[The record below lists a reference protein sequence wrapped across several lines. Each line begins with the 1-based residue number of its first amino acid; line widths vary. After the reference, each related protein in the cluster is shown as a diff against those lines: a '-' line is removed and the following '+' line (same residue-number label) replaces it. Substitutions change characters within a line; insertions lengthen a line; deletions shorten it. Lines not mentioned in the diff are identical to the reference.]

1 MTGFFRFVLVA
12 MMLLFIATVSAVITM
27 RFAIHGAE
35 VKIPDLRG
43 LSIAAA
49 SQRAAS
55 LGVNLSVQGGL
66 YSTELPAGRVLTQ
79 SPAPGA
85 VVRREWQVRVS
96 SSLGPQ
102 RVAIPNVLGEQER
115 LASINI
121 RRLGLELGAVAHIP
135 DAQVPAG
142 TVISQNPA
150 PNAAGVERPSVS
162 ILVANAEPEPEPA
175 FLMPEETGKTAA
187 EAEAGL
193 ARAGLQRPTERDA
206 LPSPET
212 GVVGTPGAMA
222 YAPGT
227 IVRQSPAPGERV
239 TAQSAIVFDIAR

>member
-1 MTGFFRFVLVA
+1 MIGFSRFVLIA
-12 MMLLFIATVSAVITM
+12 MMLLFIATVSAVVTM

-35 VKIPDLRG
+35 VRIPDLRG

-66 YSTELPAGRVLTQ
+66 YSTQLPAGRVLTQ

-85 VVRREWQVRVS
+85 VVRREWQVRVT

-121 RRLGLELGAVAHIP
+121 RRLGLELGAVAHMP

-142 TVISQNPA
+142 TVIAQNPA
-150 PNAAGVERPSVS
+150 PSAAGVERPSVS
-162 ILVANAEPEPEPA
+162 ILVADAEPEPGPA
-175 FLMPEETGKTAA
+175 FIMPEMTGKTAG
-187 EAEAGL
+187 EAEATL
-193 ARAGLQRPTERDA
+193 ARAGLQRATERDA
-206 LPSPET
+206 LPSP
-212 GVVGTPGAMA
+212 GAGAMGSPGA
-222 YAPGT
+222 APSATGT
-227 IVRQSPAPGERV
+227 IVRQSPEPGERV
-239 TAQSAIVFDIAR
+239 TAQSAILFDVAR